1 MDTREGPHLLLHLQ
15 SSGRRTL
22 PCGLGCRAAHCRD
35 RGDRFTGTDACG
47 NVRLC
52 ALNAGSSCVG
62 YTAQMV
68 MPLTCSSSASQCPQV
83 PFSLFQEGR
92 RVSQSTGPGL
102 WPREAP
108 AALVPTW
115 AFPSG
120 GVGCILPPETRGPRR
135 PLLPRAAAGSSSARQ
150 ESPRLNINASFR
162 ERRAPP
168 PTLTQE
174 ALGCSPRPCSP
185 QDWSPRCLAEAKV
198 REGQPSCCPPSTLLR
213 GPGGFGEGTH
223 VCTHTHTHASTTGAH
238 THTHT
243 PRARSC
249 AKHFCTPAQS

>member
-1 MDTREGPHLLLHLQ
+1 
-15 SSGRRTL
+15 
-22 PCGLGCRAAHCRD
+22 
-35 RGDRFTGTDACG
+35 
-47 NVRLC
+47 
-52 ALNAGSSCVG
+52 
-62 YTAQMV
+62 

-92 RVSQSTGPGL
+92 RASQSTGPGL

-120 GVGCILPPETRGPRR
+120 EVGCILPPETLGPRR

-150 ESPRLNINASFR
+150 ESPRHDINASFR

-168 PTLTQE
+168 PTLTRE

-185 QDWSPRCLAEAKV
+185 QDWSPRCLVEAKV
-198 REGQPSCCPPSTLLR
+198 REGQPSCRPPSTLLR
-213 GPGGFGEGTH
+213 GPDGFGEGTH
-223 VCTHTHTHASTTGAH
+223 VCTHTRMLPQHVH

-243 PRARSC
+243 TCQELCRALLHTCPVTVTS
-249 AKHFCTPAQS
+249 HQGG